1 MDGSRLFEIL
11 QAFMGHSI
19 KETSVPF
26 DIDRPLTEAELAEIM
41 KYCRHD
47 VEETVE
53 VWLRSIE
60 EFNTTMFFVNHFH
73 LYELRGQLNGQNY
86 TLNPDKVQTSGP
98 KDNMTAIVD
107 KIVDFEADIDRH
119 IDKLVD
125 LKRETTDL
133 IKKIPDQNQQALL
146 IGRYVCRKTWEPLA
160 DDLHCSVR
168 SLFRLHGKALLA
180 FYEIMPES

>member
-1 MDGSRLFEIL
+1 MCYIVTDKEKSQAAKSYLSKIASTDALITQL
-11 QAFMGHSI
+11 QGL
-19 KETSVPF
+19 V
-26 DIDRPLTEAELAEIM
+26 
-41 KYCRHD
+41 C
-47 VEETVE
+47 
-53 VWLRSIE
+53 
-60 EFNTTMFFVNHFH
+60 
-73 LYELRGQLNGQNY
+73 ELRGQLNGQNY

-107 KIVDFEADIDRH
+107 KIVDFEADIARH

-133 IKKIPDQNQQALL
+133 IKKIPDQTQQALL